1 MTKALKDK
9 IIESLTSILPIALIV
24 LVLSVAFVPLEAG
37 TFVLFLVGVFL
48 LIVGLG
54 CFMLGADRP

>member
-24 LVLSVAFVPLEAG
+24 LVLSVAFVPLEAAR
-37 TFVLFLVGVFL
+37 LSSSPS
-48 LIVGLG
+48 IS
-54 CFMLGADRP
+54 

>member
-37 TFVLFLVGVFL
+37 TFVLFLVGNM
-48 LIVGLG
+48 IGRPI
-54 CFMLGADRP
+54 DRNAEPVNEC

>member
-24 LVLSVAFVPLEAG
+24 VVLSVAFTPLQAD
-37 TFVLFLVGVFL
+37 TFALF
-48 LIVGLG
+48 IIGLQ
-54 CFMLGADRP
+54 D